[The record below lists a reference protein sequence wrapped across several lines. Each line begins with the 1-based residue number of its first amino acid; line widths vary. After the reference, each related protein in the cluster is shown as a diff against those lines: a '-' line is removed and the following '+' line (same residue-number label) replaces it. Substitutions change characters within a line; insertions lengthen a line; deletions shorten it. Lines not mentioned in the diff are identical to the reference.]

1 MAAIMRMI
9 AVALAAALAAAG
21 CDSEPMSSAERP
33 PRTSKRHEE
42 RQAIRRD
49 VRLITSHCLGRPR
62 PRLAGEPPRAG
73 HRSASARQAGVSV
86 SSLLARLERRADA
99 EFYEQYRWRGQ
110 IAAMADFLEHNGC
123 LARWVP
129 RIDRTLRRLPLAE
142 PPPDY
147 VEEYVPEPEPEDYG
161 RYP

>member
-1 MAAIMRMI
+1 MEATMRML
-9 AVALAAALAAAG
+9 ALALAAAHAAAG
-21 CDSEPMSSAERP
+21 CDSEPTSSAERP
-33 PRTSKRHEE
+33 PRTSKRDEE

-49 VRLITSHCLGRPR
+49 VHLITSHCLGRPL

-73 HRSASARQAGVSV
+73 HGSASARQAGVGV
-86 SSLLARLERRADA
+86 SSLLARLGRRADA

-110 IAAMADFLEHNGC
+110 IAGMADFLERKGC

-129 RIDRTLRRLPLAE
+129 RIDRALRRLPLAE
-142 PPPDY
+142 PPDY